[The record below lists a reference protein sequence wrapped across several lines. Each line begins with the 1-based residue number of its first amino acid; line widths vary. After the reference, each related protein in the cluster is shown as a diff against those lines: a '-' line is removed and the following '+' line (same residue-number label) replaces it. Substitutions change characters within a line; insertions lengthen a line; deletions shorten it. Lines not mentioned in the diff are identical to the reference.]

1 MKNLALQSAVL
12 VMSIMAVNAANYGLN
27 ILLANTLEP
36 SQFGDA
42 SLLVTILLIT
52 GVLAATI
59 QLSTSV
65 ALLKTP
71 DERDGHLR
79 SMRLL
84 TNRLGWAGGLVLAVA
99 SPFAADALQVQSP
112 WALVV
117 MAAGFP
123 LHLQLAVE
131 RGRLQ
136 GDLRLGRLAATF
148 LVEGIVRT
156 AATLAIVAV
165 APGIVALA
173 IALNLAFIGGYLV
186 CRPHTGALSWLDVSP
201 PNGHPPI
208 GAVGVS
214 VVAVTLITNIDIVAA
229 KAVFEPA
236 VAGEFAVLC
245 LGGRI
250 VFFASWTL
258 QQALLPLVVAERSPI
273 SASVRRRAFLTGN
286 AALCGALVAVAW
298 IWSDLWIDLA
308 FADSYV
314 GVASYFGPYAFGTG
328 LIAVAA
334 SVAVIAS
341 TRGNDRPGMLL
352 LTGAVAMVAVLLT
365 IGDTLDSFVDLRL
378 GALVAMTVAVAFSAD
393 LSGRFSQRPTDPCR
407 SVREG
412 AMS

>member
-273 SASVRRRAFLTGN
+273 SASVRRRAFLAGN